1 MASSARRGGLARV
14 AAIAACLSMA
24 TMTTAARAEPTA
36 AERET
41 ARGLMDEGRALR
53 DKGDL
58 KEAMKRFKAAD
69 DIMHV
74 PTTGIFLARAQ
85 AALGLLVE
93 ARDTIQSIRRTPVQP
108 KEPAPF
114 TQARAEADELDASLN
129 GRVPALTIVV
139 TPAGGRAD
147 VSKATVAIDGL
158 ELPPSVVGLP
168 RSVDPGH
175 HVVTA
180 KAGGR
185 EARQELDIREGEKK
199 RLELVLAA
207 GGTAGSPGV
216 DQPAST
222 PDARETDAAVAP
234 RSHGPN
240 ALTFAGL
247 AVAGAGLGVG
257 VVTGLMALSKQSALQ
272 GECANKQCG
281 PSSYA
286 DLDSAHTFATVS
298 DVAFAVAGVGA
309 AVAIVSLVIGHA
321 AVESAPPA
329 SESRL
334 RVLPW
339 VGAGSGGVAAQWTL
353 DFIAHAH

>member
-1 MASSARRGGLARV
+1 MASRSGALTRI
-14 AAIAACLSMA
+14 AAIAACLGVAA
-24 TMTTAARAEPTA
+24 TTTAARAEPTA
-36 AERET
+36 ADRET

-53 DKGDL
+53 DRGDL

-74 PTTGIFLARAQ
+74 PTTGLFLARTQ

-93 ARDTIQSIRRTPVQP
+93 ARDTIQAIRRTPVQP
-108 KEPAPF
+108 KEPAAF
-114 TQARAEADELDASLN
+114 SEARASADALDASLH

-139 TPAGGRAD
+139 TSADGRAD
-147 VSKATVAIDGL
+147 VSDATVAIDGI
-158 ELPPSVVGLP
+158 ELPSSVVGLP

-180 KAGGR
+180 KARGS

-199 RLELVLAA
+199 RLELALAA
-207 GGTAGSPGV
+207 GGATGSTPSTRD

-222 PDARETDAAVAP
+222 PDTHEIAPSGP
-234 RSHGPN
+234 RSHAPDVW
-240 ALTFAGL
+240 TFAGL
-247 AVAGAGLGVG
+247 AVAAAGVG
-257 VVTGLMALSKQSALQ
+257 VGAVTGVMALSKQSTLQ

-286 DLDSAHTFATVS
+286 DLDSAHSLATVS
-298 DVAFAVAGVGA
+298 DVAFAVAGGGA
-309 AVAIVSLVIGHA
+309 AVAIVSLLIGHA
-321 AVESAPPA
+321 AVEPVPPP

-334 RVLPW
+334 RVVPW
-339 VGAGSGGVAAQWTL
+339 IGVGAGGVAGS
-353 DFIAHAH
+353 F